1 MLSGALALLDEE
13 KVPRF
18 GLNAP
23 FGARCFLALFLRTC
37 GKPLVTSLNAPTS
50 LCSPAVS
57 STRLNTP
64 FGARY
69 FLTVVNYMGERE
81 LAAVLMHLLAFGA
94 F

>member
-1 MLSGALALLDEE
+1 MDEE

-37 GKPLVTSLNAPTS
+37 GKPLVTSLNAP
-50 LCSPAVS
+50 
-57 STRLNTP
+57 

-69 FLTVVNYMGERE
+69 FLTNFPVFTSGKFN
-81 LAAVLMHLLAFGA
+81 AS
-94 F
+94 